1 MNKKVIYAFVVLG
14 LTALVLVFNSIGTWS
29 SDVTVNLIFTKIT
42 ALKSLVFFGF
52 IVVGVIIGVL
62 IK

>member
-1 MNKKVIYAFVVLG
+1 MSKKVIYAFIILG
-14 LTALVLVFNSIGTWS
+14 LTALVLVFNSMGPGRN
-29 SDVTVNLIFTKIT
+29 VTVDLIVTSMT
-42 ALKSLVFFGF
+42 AVKSLIFFGF

>member
-1 MNKKVIYAFVVLG
+1 MSKKVIYAFIILG
-14 LTALVLVFNSIGTWS
+14 LTALVLVFNSIGVWS
-29 SDVTVNLIFTKIT
+29 SDVTVHLLFIKIT